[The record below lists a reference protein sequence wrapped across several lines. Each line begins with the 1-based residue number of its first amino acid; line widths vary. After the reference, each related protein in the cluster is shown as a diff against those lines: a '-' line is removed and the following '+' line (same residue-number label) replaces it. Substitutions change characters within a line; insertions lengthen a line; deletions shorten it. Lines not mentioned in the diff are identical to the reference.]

1 MVTISSDGSTVTTS
15 SDFTALQAQYSAVSF
30 INSPAQ
36 SGAPAATYPACPA
49 TSTAFNASTTLP
61 PTPNDAAC
69 SCLENN
75 LSCQFTPL
83 TTNYS
88 VIVGELLD
96 EACSFLGQAGGSC
109 NDIAGDGSTG
119 IYGRISGCDPSTSLI
134 LFYFILFAFSQYFF
148 FSDTKLSYVMSEF
161 YEDTNKNPQSCNFG
175 GNATLNRVIPSA
187 SATAAASSCIA
198 NPSAT
203 FTPSAPT
210 TSGGSS
216 SSSGGGSGGSGTRSG
231 SVSLTGGLDV
241 VVGMGVMAIVG
252 VMGAVWTLV

>member
-1 MVTISSDGSTVTTS
+1 MRLVVSWGRLVDRVMILLVMVQLVYTVE
-15 SDFTALQAQYSAVSF
+15 
-30 INSPAQ
+30 SPVVTQ
-36 SGAPAATYPACPA
+36 VRP
-49 TSTAFNASTTLP
+49 
-61 PTPNDAAC
+61 
-69 SCLENN
+69 
-75 LSCQFTPL
+75 
-83 TTNYS
+83 
-88 VIVGELLD
+88 
-96 EACSFLGQAGGSC
+96 
-109 NDIAGDGSTG
+109 
-119 IYGRISGCDPSTSLI
+119 
-134 LFYFILFAFSQYFF
+134 LFYFILFAFSQYFFF

-175 GNATLNRVIPSA
+175 GNATLNRAIPSA